1 MQILDGVKDR
11 YESFHKVRY
20 RAEALRTAIYQSS
33 RYITDRHLPDKAIDV
48 IDEAGAQVK
57 LRRVRDTQNLRRL
70 EQEIRQ
76 VVKEMKV
83 AISDKDFERAVYL
96 REREIEL
103 REDLER
109 MSVAADETGVLE
121 VTRHD
126 IEEVISSWTGIPVAA
141 PAERGGR
148 AAAAHGG
155 HPASR
160 RVVGQDRAISRDQP
174 RHPPLAPGGRQPAA
188 AGGLV
193 HLPRPLGRRQ
203 DRGGAPAR
211 RVPVRQ
217 PAGAGALRH
226 VASTWRSTRS
236 PS

>member
-1 MQILDGVKDR
+1 M
-11 YESFHKVRY
+11 RY
-20 RAEALRTAIYQSS
+20 RAEALRTAIYQSN
-33 RYITDRHLPDKAIDV
+33 RYIPDRHLPDKAIDV
-48 IDEAGAQVK
+48 IDEAGARVK

-109 MSVAADETGVLE
+109 MSVATDETGVLE

-141 PAERGGR
+141 LQSEEAERLLKMEDILQPARGR
-148 AAAAHGG
+148 PGPVDHRRSAGRSAARGWGSRTRSGRWARSSSSGPRGSARPRS
-155 HPASR
+155 PAS
-160 RVVGQDRAISRDQP
+160 
-174 RHPPLAPGGRQPAA
+174 
-188 AGGLV
+188 
-193 HLPRPLGRRQ
+193 
-203 DRGGAPAR
+203 
-211 RVPVRQ
+211 
-217 PAGAGALRH
+217 
-226 VASTWRSTRS
+226 S
-236 PS
+236 PSSSSAASGR